1 MIRIKP
7 SEIIGKNINLLPI
20 DNITSKKF
28 INDFHDYSRIE
39 NFYTFL
45 TYDPFIKLSQSTKYL
60 ELLIKRSSQSH
71 TQYWFIYLIN
81 ERKIIGT
88 IGLLNACTFSKSAEI
103 GYGISPKYWGKGL
116 FNDAAQLLIN
126 FISKEYRIRQ
136 FFAKTSKLNTNSI
149 NALVRLGFTER
160 AMIKNYYHYSDGHF
174 EDAVFMFLNLL

>member
-88 IGLLNACTFSKSAEI
+88 IGLLNACTFSKSA
-103 GYGISPKYWGKGL
+103 
-116 FNDAAQLLIN
+116 
-126 FISKEYRIRQ
+126 
-136 FFAKTSKLNTNSI
+136 
-149 NALVRLGFTER
+149 
-160 AMIKNYYHYSDGHF
+160 
-174 EDAVFMFLNLL
+174 